1 MDLRQLVMVS
11 SLRDPIVDSLC
22 KLFDIKVSFND
33 PGVGHFGLENA
44 VLPVGTDFLEVVS
57 PVEKN
62 TTAGRYLDR
71 RSGDGGYMVI
81 IQVDDFS
88 DVQNNVKENNVTVVW
103 ESEHP
108 EARAMHLHPKEM
120 GGAILSLDWMNPK
133 ESWKWAG
140 PNWKQFVNTSTINRF
155 MGVEIQSDNPEAMKN
170 KWQSVLRVT
179 ENKIRDNEINLDNT
193 WIRFVKD
200 EDGRGPGVSA
210 FCIEANDNESLL
222 KKADEIGLLHKEEIV
237 IGGVKFLLS

>member
-11 SLRDPIVDSLC
+11 SLRDPIVESLC

-120 GGAILSLDWMNPK
+120 GGAILSLDWMSPK

-155 MGVEIQSDNPEAMKN
+155 VGVEIQSDNPEAMKN
-170 KWQSVLRVT
+170 KWQSVLRVP

-222 KKADEIGLLHKEEIV
+222 KKADQIGLLHKEKIV

>member
-1 MDLRQLVMVS
+1 MVS

-57 PVEKN
+57 PVQEN

-71 RSGDGGYMVI
+71 RDGDGGYMVI

-88 DVQNNVKENNVTVVW
+88 EVQSNVKENSITVVW

-108 EARAMHLHPKEM
+108 EARAIHLHPKEM

-140 PNWKQFVNTSTINRF
+140 PNWDEFVNTSTIKRF
-155 MGVEIQSDNPEAMKN
+155 VGVEIQSDNPESMKN
-170 KWQSVLRVT
+170 KWQSVLRVPD
-179 ENKIRDNEINLDNT
+179 EKISDTEINLDTT
-193 WIRFVKD
+193 WIRFIKD

-210 FCIEANDNESLL
+210 FCIEANDNSSLL
-222 KKADEIGLLHKEEIV
+222 KKADDLGLVNEEEIF

>member
-22 KLFDIKVSFND
+22 TLFDVRVSFND
-33 PGVGHFGLENA
+33 PGVAHFGLENA
-44 VLPVGTDFLEVVS
+44 VIPVGTDFLEVVS
-57 PVEKN
+57 PVEEN
-62 TTAGRYLDR
+62 TTAGRYLNR
-71 RSGDGGYMVI
+71 RGGDGGYMVI

-88 DVQNNVKENNVTVVW
+88 DVQNNVKENNVSVVW

-108 EARAMHLHPKEM
+108 DARAIHLHPKEM
-120 GGAILSLDWMNPK
+120 GGAILSLDWMHPK

-140 PNWKQFVNTSTINRF
+140 PNWGEFVNTSTIKRF
-155 MGVEIQSDNPEAMKN
+155 VGVEIQSDDPEAMKN
-170 KWQSVLRVT
+170 KWQSVLRMPS
-179 ENKIRDNEINLDNT
+179 ENVSDRQINLDNT
-193 WIRFVKD
+193 WIRFIED

-210 FCIEANDNESLL
+210 FCLEANDNKSLM
-222 KKADEIGLLHKEEIV
+222 KKAVDLGLMHQEDIF

>member
-11 SLRDPIVDSLC
+11 NLRDPIVDSLC
-22 KLFDIKVSFND
+22 NLFDIKVSFND
-33 PGVGHFGLENA
+33 PGVAHFGLENA

-57 PVEKN
+57 PVEEN

-71 RSGDGGYMVI
+71 RNGDGGYMVI

-88 DVQNNVKENNVTVVW
+88 EAQNNVKEDNITVVW

-108 EARAMHLHPKEM
+108 EAKAIHLHPKQM
-120 GGAILSLDWMNPK
+120 GGAIVSLDWMNPK

-140 PNWKQFVNTSTINRF
+140 PNWDNFVNTSTVKRF
-155 MGVEIQSDNPEAMKN
+155 VGVEIQSDNPESMKN
-170 KWQSVLRVT
+170 KWQSVLRVPT
-179 ENKIRDNEINLDNT
+179 EKISDNEINLDST
-193 WIRFVKD
+193 WIRFIED

-222 KKADEIGLLHKEEIV
+222 KKANDLGLVHQEEIF

>member
-11 SLRDPIVDSLC
+11 NLRDPIVESLC
-22 KLFDIKVSFND
+22 NLFDIKVSFND

-44 VLPVGTDFLEVVS
+44 VLPIGTDFLEVVS
-57 PVEKN
+57 PVEEN

-71 RSGDGGYMVI
+71 RGGDGGYMVI

-88 DVQNNVKENNVTVVW
+88 EVQKTIKENNITVVW

-108 EARAMHLHPKEM
+108 EARAIHLHPKEM

-140 PNWKQFVNTSTINRF
+140 PNWDQFVNMSTVKSLK
-155 MGVEIQSDNPEAMKN
+155 GVEIQSDDPETMKN
-170 KWQSVLRVT
+170 TWQSVLKVSS
-179 ENKIRDNEINLDNT
+179 ENVSDYQISLDNT

-200 EDGRGPGVSA
+200 KDGRGPGVSA
-210 FCIEANDNESLL
+210 FCLEANDNKALL
-222 KKADEIGLLHKEEIV
+222 KKASDLNLIHEENIM

>member
-11 SLRDPIVDSLC
+11 TLRDPIVDSLC
-22 KLFDIKVSFND
+22 DLFDIKVSFND
-33 PGVGHFGLENA
+33 PGVAHFGLENA

-57 PVEKN
+57 PVEEN

-71 RSGDGGYMVI
+71 RGGDGGYMVI

-88 DVQNNVKENNVTVVW
+88 EVQSNVKENNVTVVW

-108 EARAMHLHPKEM
+108 EARAIHLHPKEM

-140 PNWKQFVNTSTINRF
+140 PNWDESISTSIVNRF
-155 MGVEIQSDNPEAMKN
+155 VGVEIQSDDPEGMKN
-170 KWQSVLRVT
+170 KWQSVLRMPPEKVS
-179 ENKIRDNEINLDNT
+179 DNEINLDNT
-193 WIRFVKD
+193 WIHFVKD

-210 FCIEANDNESLL
+210 FCLEAHDNEALL
-222 KKADEIGLLHKEEIV
+222 KKASDLGLISDENII

>member
-11 SLRDPIVDSLC
+11 SLRDPIVESLC
-22 KLFDIKVSFND
+22 NLFDIQVSFND

-57 PVEKN
+57 PVEEN

-71 RSGDGGYMVI
+71 RGGDGGYMVI

-88 DVQNNVKENNVTVVW
+88 EVQKTVKENNVTVVW

-108 EARAMHLHPKEM
+108 EARAIHLHPREM

-140 PNWKQFVNTSTINRF
+140 PNWSEFVNTSIIKRF
-155 MGVEIQSDNPEAMKN
+155 VGVEIQSDDPEAMKN
-170 KWQSVLRVT
+170 KWQSVLRMPSESVSD
-179 ENKIRDNEINLDNT
+179 RQINLDNT
-193 WIRFVKD
+193 WIRFVED

-210 FCIEANDNESLL
+210 FCLEANDNKSLM
-222 KKADEIGLLHKEEIV
+222 KKAADLGLMHQEDIF